1 VAARTLLLF
10 KVVPTQQD
18 VAQLYVNK
26 QHKYFMLK
34 KILTSPWTA
43 LLTLALIVSI
53 RIADPVFVESVRLRY
68 FDTLITAKEPTF
80 NNIVTVNIDE
90 PTLDKYGQWPLPRAE
105 YAKIIKD
112 LYDRGASLVVLNV
125 LMAEPDRTGG
135 DAGLSA
141 ALKNYPVILGS
152 VPSNKTK
159 NTPRV
164 PGSAVLGPE
173 WLDQIVQYS
182 GLIANVPQ
190 LENSAAGVGIVSTLP
205 EVDGVNRRMPLIVA
219 VDDKLY
225 PALSLETLRVA
236 AGDSTFQVKLFEG
249 GVEKMR
255 VPKFGP
261 VTTDNLG
268 RVWIDWS
275 QESRSFGLTK
285 LPKDLEGAIVIVG
298 PTAAGIGNPVPT
310 SKGAVW
316 PHEVQAA
323 VIGTMMNGVVIQRPD
338 YADGVEILALL
349 AFGILLI
356 FLSRWT
362 YVGIGATVVI
372 VGAVVPGTMWAFTNW
387 LILSDATAIS
397 FGLILVALHTYGVKF
412 VSEFLQ
418 KQAVKKQ
425 FAGYCSPEVVR
436 LLQENPDLIKKG
448 IKKDVSVMFSDLR
461 GFTPIGEY
469 FDKPGN
475 GGPQGLATYMN
486 GYMDAI
492 TIPIIDANGMVLKYV
507 GDASMHI
514 HGAPLDDDRH
524 AHTIVAVGLEMLD
537 AVDEYTEIME
547 AQGLPPAAMGWGCNT
562 GYGYIGEMGSTA
574 RHGYD
579 ILGDMVSTAARLEAR
594 CKAYGVLCIIGAE
607 TYNRTKDDFFYL
619 LLDNLQ
625 PKGKTVADLIYTVL
639 RTRGIDY
646 ARDKIAHDV
655 MHDLYRQKKFD
666 EAAAM
671 CAKLKGNFGGQ
682 MDKYY
687 KIWIERCDFMK
698 LQDLGDNWN
707 GEFVAHEK

>member
-1 VAARTLLLF
+1 MKIEF
-10 KVVPTQQD
+10 
-18 VAQLYVNK
+18 
-26 QHKYFMLK
+26 K
-34 KILTSPWTA
+34 KILLSPWTA
-43 LLTLALIVSI
+43 LLTLALVVGI
-53 RIADPVFVESVRLRY
+53 RVADPSFVESVRLRY
-68 FDTLITAKEPTF
+68 FDTLITSKEVTV
-80 NNIVTVNIDE
+80 NNIVTVNLDE
-90 PTLDKYGQWPLPRAE
+90 ATLDKYGQWPLPRAE
-105 YAKIIKD
+105 YAKIVKD
-112 LYDRGASLVVLNV
+112 LYDRGAGLVVLNV
-125 LMAEPDRTGG
+125 LMAESDRTGG
-135 DAGLSA
+135 DSTLANA
-141 ALKNYPVILGS
+141 FKNYPVILGS

-173 WLDQIVQYS
+173 FMDQIVQYP

-205 EVDGVNRRMPLIVA
+205 EVDGVNRRIPLIVT
-219 VDDKLY
+219 VDGKLY

-255 VPKFGP
+255 IPKFGP
-261 VTTDNLG
+261 VTTDPLG

-275 QESRSFGLTK
+275 QESHSVSAVK
-285 LPKDLEGAIVIVG
+285 LPKDLMGAIVIVG
-298 PTAAGIGNPVPT
+298 PTAAGISNPVPT
-310 SKGAVW
+310 SKGAVF

-323 VIGTMMNGVVIQRPD
+323 VIATMVNGVVIQRPD
-338 YADGVEILALL
+338 WADGVEILALVV
-349 AFGILLI
+349 AGIALL
-356 FLSRWT
+356 FLTRWT
-362 YVGIGATVVI
+362 YVGIISGVVI
-372 VGAVVPGTMWAFTNW
+372 IGASVFAGSYAYSQFSW
-387 LILSDATAIS
+387 LFDSTAIVV
-397 FGLILVALHTYGVKF
+397 GLVLVMLHAYGVKF

-418 KQAVKKQ
+418 KQAIKKQ
-425 FAGYCSPEVVR
+425 FAGYCSKEVVE
-436 LLQENPDLIKKG
+436 LLQKDPDLIKRG
-448 IKKDVSVMFSDLR
+448 VRKDVSVMFSDLR
-461 GFTPIGEY
+461 GFTPIGEHY
-469 FDKPGN
+469 GDDV
-475 GGPQGLATYMN
+475 GGLGKYMN

-492 TIPIIDANGMVLKYV
+492 SRPIMNNNGMILKYV

-514 HGAPLDDDRH
+514 HGAPIEDPNH
-524 AHTIVAVGLEMLD
+524 ARTIIAVGLEMLD
-537 AVDEYTEIME
+537 AVDEYTKLME
-547 AQGLPPAAMGWGCNT
+547 AQGLPPAAMGWGCNS
-562 GYGYIGEMGSTA
+562 GIGFIGEMGSTD

-607 TYNRTKDDFFYL
+607 TYNRTKDDFFFL

-639 RTRGIDY
+639 RTKGADY
-646 ARDKIAHDV
+646 TRDKIAHDV
-655 MHDLYRQKKFD
+655 MHDLYKQKKFD

-671 CAKLKGNFGGQ
+671 CKKLKGNFGGQ

-698 LQDLGDNWN
+698 QQDLPDNWN

>member
-1 VAARTLLLF
+1 
-10 KVVPTQQD
+10 
-18 VAQLYVNK
+18 
-26 QHKYFMLK
+26 MLK

-43 LLTLALIVSI
+43 LLTLALILSI

-68 FDTLITAKEPTF
+68 FDTLITQKTPTA
-80 NNIVTVNIDE
+80 NNIYTVNIDE
-90 PTLDKYGQWPLPRAE
+90 SALDKYGQWPLPRAE

-112 LYDRGASLVVLNV
+112 LYDRGAGLVVLNV
-125 LMAEPDRTGG
+125 IMAESDRTGG
-135 DAGLSA
+135 DAVLA
-141 ALKNYPVILGS
+141 NALKQYPVVLGS
-152 VPSNKTK
+152 VPAQKTK
-159 NTPRV
+159 NTPRN

-173 WLDQIVQYS
+173 WLDQIVQYP
-182 GLIANVPQ
+182 GLIANVLQ
-190 LENSAAGVGIVSTLP
+190 LENAAAGIGIVSTLP
-205 EVDGVNRRMPLIVA
+205 EVDGVNRRLPLVVS
-219 VDDKLY
+219 VDGKLY
-225 PALSLETLRVA
+225 PSMSMETLRAA
-236 AGDSTFQVKLFEG
+236 AGDSTFQVKLNEN

-255 VPKFGP
+255 IPKFGP
-261 VTTDNLG
+261 ITTDNLG

-275 QESRSFGLTK
+275 QENQQASLLD
-285 LPKDLEGAIVIVG
+285 LPKNFNGAIVIVG
-298 PTAAGIGNPVPT
+298 PTAAGIANPLPT
-310 SKGAVW
+310 AKGAVW
-316 PHEVQAA
+316 PQDVQAA
-323 VIGTMMNGVVIQRPD
+323 AIGTMINGVVIQRPD

-362 YVGIGATVVI
+362 YVGICATVVI
-372 VGAVVPGTMWAFTNW
+372 VGTVVPGTIYAFNNW
-387 LILSDATAIS
+387 LILSDATAIA
-397 FGLILVALHTYGVKF
+397 FGLIIVALHTYGVKF
-412 VSEFLQ
+412 ISEFLQ
-418 KQAVKKQ
+418 KQAIKKQ
-425 FAGYCSPEVVR
+425 FAGYCSKEVVE
-436 LLQENPDLIKKG
+436 LLQKDPDLIKRG
-448 IKKDVSVMFSDLR
+448 VRKDVSVMFSDLR
-461 GFTPIGEY
+461 GFTPIGEHY
-469 FDKPGN
+469 GDDVA
-475 GGPQGLATYMN
+475 GLGKYMN

-492 TIPIIDANGMVLKYV
+492 SQPMLDNKGMVIKYV

-514 HGAPLDDDRH
+514 HGAPIEDPNH
-524 AHTIVAVGLEMLD
+524 ARTIVAVGLEMLD
-537 AVDEYTEIME
+537 AVDEYTKLME

-562 GYGYIGEMGSTA
+562 GIGFIGEMGSTE
-574 RHGYD
+574 RHSYD

-594 CKAYGVLCIIGAE
+594 CKAYGVLAIVGAE

-639 RTRGIDY
+639 RTKGADY
-646 ARDKIAHDV
+646 TRDKIAHDV